1 MGNSGLPFGIVIA
14 AVAVLLYLMSSIR
27 IIKEYQRG
35 VMFFLGRYTGVK
47 GPGLRFVLAP
57 VFRIVIIDL
66 RTIVQNVPAQDVITR
81 DNVSA
86 KVNAVLYFRVIQPDR
101 AVLQVSDFLYA
112 TSQLAQTTLRA
123 VVGAHELDEL
133 LSAREKLNER
143 IQTIVDEKTEPWG
156 IKVASVEIKDVDVP
170 ADMRRFIARQ
180 AEAERERRAK
190 VIAAEGE
197 FQAAQRYADAAQVL
211 ATQPGTMQLRYLET
225 LVAVAAEHN
234 STTIFPF
241 PLEFLRAFAAPP
253 EGGAKSPLG
262 IKAT

>member
-1 MGNSGLPFGIVIA
+1 MSESGLPFGLVIA
-14 AVAVLLYLMSSIR
+14 VAAVVFYLLSSIR

-35 VMFFLGRYTGVK
+35 VTFFLGRYTGVK
-47 GPGLRFVLAP
+47 GAGLRFVFAP
-57 VFRIVIIDL
+57 VVKIVIIDL

-86 KVNAVLYFRVIQPDR
+86 KVNAVLYFRVVQPER
-101 AVLQVSDFLYA
+101 AVLEVSDFLYA
-112 TSQLAQTTLRA
+112 TSQLAQTTMRA

-133 LSAREKLNER
+133 LAEREKLNAR

-170 ADMRRFIARQ
+170 AEMRRFIARQ

-197 FQAAQRYADAAQVL
+197 FQASQRYADAAKVL

-225 LVAVAAEHN
+225 LVAIAAENN

-241 PLEFLRAFAAPP
+241 PIEFLKAFGTQAPSA
-253 EGGAKSPLG
+253 GGAR
-262 IKAT
+262 